1 MRKKKGR
8 WLSFLFI
15 MLLIPGLLAC
25 GKQKEPED
33 GDPYMYSLNEDQ
45 TGIVKRPYPIGGED
59 TKSQVESILK
69 GLETPSD
76 EIEYTDV
83 FPDNVKIREWNVQDS
98 IVYVDFNAAY
108 LEMETVHEKLVR
120 SALVQSLL
128 QADQVAGVWISV
140 EENALKET
148 DGKVVGILNED
159 DFVENTGSSLNSY
172 QTTTLKLYFANESG
186 SKLVEQTV
194 EAKYNSNLSIEKLI
208 VEKVMQGPKKSG
220 AYPTLNPDATLLGA
234 TIKNGICYVNF
245 DSEFLDSAY
254 DVKPEVAV
262 YSLVNSL
269 IEGTPASKV
278 QITINGEK
286 NAKYMEM
293 IDLFQPLQRNMDLV
307 EEKK

>member
-1 MRKKKGR
+1 M
-8 WLSFLFI
+8 

-33 GDPYMYSLNEDQ
+33 DDSYIYSLNEDQ
-45 TGIVKRPYPIGGED
+45 TGIVKRPYPIAGED

-83 FPDNVKIREWNVQDS
+83 FPENVKIREWNVQDS
-98 IVYVDFNAAY
+98 IVYVDFNSAY
-108 LEMETVHEKLVR
+108 LEMETIHEKLVR
-120 SALVQSLL
+120 SALVQSFL

-140 EENALKET
+140 EGNALKET

-220 AYPTLNPDATLLGA
+220 AYPTLNPDATLLA

-293 IDLFQPLQRNMDLV
+293 IDLSQPLQRNMDLV

>member
-1 MRKKKGR
+1 M
-8 WLSFLFI
+8 

-33 GDPYMYSLNEDQ
+33 DDSYIYSLNEDQ
-45 TGIVKRPYPIGGED
+45 TGIVKRPYPIAGED

-83 FPDNVKIREWNVQDS
+83 FPENVKIREWNVQDS
-98 IVYVDFNAAY
+98 IVYVDFNSAY
-108 LEMETVHEKLVR
+108 LEMETIHEKLVR

-140 EENALKET
+140 EGNALKET

-220 AYPTLNPDATLLGA
+220 AYPTLNPDAMLLGA

-293 IDLFQPLQRNMDLV
+293 IDLSQPLQRNMDLV

>member
-8 WLSFLFI
+8 WLSFLFM

-33 GDPYMYSLNEDQ
+33 DDSYIYSLNEDQ
-45 TGIVKRPYPIGGED
+45 TGIVKRPYPISGED
-59 TKSQVESILK
+59 TKSQVESILQ

-83 FPDNVKIREWNVQDS
+83 FPENVKIREWNVQDS
-98 IVYVDFNAAY
+98 IVYVDFNSAY
-108 LEMETVHEKLVR
+108 LEMETIHEKLVR

-128 QADQVAGVWISV
+128 QADEVAGVWISV
-140 EENALKET
+140 EGNALKET

-220 AYPTLNPDATLLGA
+220 AYPTLLGA

-293 IDLFQPLQRNMDLV
+293 IDLSQPLQRNMDLV

>member
-8 WLSFLFI
+8 WLSFLFM

-33 GDPYMYSLNEDQ
+33 DDSYIYSLNEDQ
-45 TGIVKRPYPIGGED
+45 TGIVKRPYPIAGED

-83 FPDNVKIREWNVQDS
+83 FPENVKIREWNVQDS
-98 IVYVDFNAAY
+98 IVYVDFNSAY
-108 LEMETVHEKLVR
+108 LEMETIHEKLVR

-140 EENALKET
+140 EGNALKET

-220 AYPTLNPDATLLGA
+220 AYPTLNPDATHLGA
-234 TIKNGICYVNF
+234 TITNGICYVNF

-293 IDLFQPLQRNMDLV
+293 IDLSQPLQRNMDLV

>member
-1 MRKKKGR
+1 M
-8 WLSFLFI
+8 

-33 GDPYMYSLNEDQ
+33 DDSYIYSLNEDQ
-45 TGIVKRPYPIGGED
+45 TGIVKRPYPIAGED

-83 FPDNVKIREWNVQDS
+83 FPENVKIREWNVQDS
-98 IVYVDFNAAY
+98 IVYVDFNSAY
-108 LEMETVHEKLVR
+108 LEMETIHEKLVR

-220 AYPTLNPDATLLGA
+220 AYPTLNPDTTLLGA

-293 IDLFQPLQRNMDLV
+293 IDLSQPLQRNMDLV

>member
-1 MRKKKGR
+1 M
-8 WLSFLFI
+8 

-33 GDPYMYSLNEDQ
+33 DDSYIYSLNEDQ
-45 TGIVKRPYPIGGED
+45 TGIVKRPYPIAGED

-83 FPDNVKIREWNVQDS
+83 FPENVKIREWNVQDS
-98 IVYVDFNAAY
+98 IVYVDFNSAY
-108 LEMETVHEKLVR
+108 LEMETIHEKLVR

-140 EENALKET
+140 EGNALKET

-234 TIKNGICYVNF
+234 MNKNGICYVNF

-293 IDLFQPLQRNMDLV
+293 IDLSQPLQRNMDLV

>member
-1 MRKKKGR
+1 M
-8 WLSFLFI
+8 

-33 GDPYMYSLNEDQ
+33 DDSYIYSLNEDQ
-45 TGIVKRPYPIGGED
+45 TGIVKRPYPIAGED

-83 FPDNVKIREWNVQDS
+83 FPENVKIREWNVQDS
-98 IVYVDFNAAY
+98 IVYVDFNSAY
-108 LEMETVHEKLVR
+108 LEMETIHEKLVR
-120 SALVQSLL
+120 SALVQSFL

-140 EENALKET
+140 EGNALKET

-220 AYPTLNPDATLLGA
+220 AYPTLNPDAMLLGA

-293 IDLFQPLQRNMDLV
+293 IDLSQPLQRNMDLV

>member
-8 WLSFLFI
+8 WLSFLFM

-33 GDPYMYSLNEDQ
+33 DDSYIYSLNEDQ
-45 TGIVKRPYPIGGED
+45 TGIVKRPYPIAGED

-83 FPDNVKIREWNVQDS
+83 FPENVKIREWNVQDS
-98 IVYVDFNAAY
+98 IVYVDFNSAY
-108 LEMETVHEKLVR
+108 LEMETIHEKLVR

-140 EENALKET
+140 EGNALKET

-220 AYPTLNPDATLLGA
+220 AYPTLNPDAMLLGA

-293 IDLFQPLQRNMDLV
+293 IDLSQPLQRNMDLV

>member
-8 WLSFLFI
+8 WLSFLFM

-33 GDPYMYSLNEDQ
+33 DDSYIYSLNEDQ
-45 TGIVKRPYPIGGED
+45 TGIVKRPYPIAGED

-83 FPDNVKIREWNVQDS
+83 FPENVKIREWNVQDS
-98 IVYVDFNAAY
+98 IVYVDFNSAY
-108 LEMETVHEKLVR
+108 LEMETIHEKLVR
-120 SALVQSLL
+120 SALVQSFL

-140 EENALKET
+140 EGNALKET

-220 AYPTLNPDATLLGA
+220 AYPTLNPDAMLLGA

-293 IDLFQPLQRNMDLV
+293 IDLSQPLQRNMDLV

>member
-1 MRKKKGR
+1 M
-8 WLSFLFI
+8 

-33 GDPYMYSLNEDQ
+33 DDSYIYSLNEDQ
-45 TGIVKRPYPIGGED
+45 TGIVKRPYPISGED
-59 TKSQVESILK
+59 TKSQVESILQ

-83 FPDNVKIREWNVQDS
+83 FPENVKIREWNVQDS
-98 IVYVDFNAAY
+98 IVYVDFNSAY
-108 LEMETVHEKLVR
+108 LEMETIHEKLVR

-128 QADQVAGVWISV
+128 QADEVAGVWISV
-140 EENALKET
+140 EGNALKET

-220 AYPTLNPDATLLGA
+220 AYPTLLGA

-293 IDLFQPLQRNMDLV
+293 IDLSQPLQRNMDLV